1 MSLVY
6 LNLKDI
12 RLKNISFSFW
22 SVFPPVLIT
31 NPFLYFSNK

>member
-1 MSLVY
+1 MSLFY

-22 SVFPPVLIT
+22 SVFPSILT
-31 NPFLYFSNK
+31 LNPFLYFSNK